1 MSHRHSGKVSPVKNP
16 ASTLDPR
23 RNPALA
29 GLVHMLDRSQWW
41 SPEELETR
49 QLGLLR
55 QLLKHHEQHTPWVR
69 ERIARSGR
77 NVEALTVSLATWV
90 DFPLTTRRDLQEEDL
105 TSRSVPVTHQPVVE
119 KRSSGSTGEPVTVR
133 RTAIS
138 QLFWQATTLREHL
151 WHQRRP
157 AGTLMAVR
165 AHLTQAMASKGWG
178 SPVGDFFE
186 TGPSYGV
193 PSHTDVGQL
202 LEWLKDIR
210 PDYLLIYPNIWRAVL
225 DAARGEAGI
234 WDKLHQVRTIGETV
248 TDELRSRTHSEAA
261 TDLVDL
267 YSAEELGTIAIQ
279 CPLSGLYHVMAE
291 GMIVEVL
298 TTDGE
303 PCRPGETGRL
313 VVTDLMNLAMP
324 LLRYENGD
332 VAEQGPACP
341 CGRGLPTFKRILGR
355 ERNMVRLPDGRRY
368 WPTTGFREFSKVAD
382 VRQYQLVQRS
392 HQDIEIRLVV
402 PDGRLSPLQE
412 SALSEIVTRWIGHAF
427 HHTYVYFPEQIP
439 RHASGKF
446 EEFMCLI

>member
-1 MSHRHSGKVSPVKNP
+1 LTTALRKNP
-16 ASTLDPR
+16 ALTAMMKLLDS
-23 RNPALA
+23 
-29 GLVHMLDRSQWW
+29 SQWW
-41 SPEELETR
+41 APEELATQ

-55 QLLKHHEQHTPWVR
+55 QLLQHHEQHTPWVR
-69 ERIARSGR
+69 ERIAHSGLS
-77 NVEALTVSLATWV
+77 VDELTTTLDAWRG
-90 DFPLTTRRDLQEEDL
+90 FPLTTRRDLQTADL
-105 TSRSVPVTHQPVVE
+105 HSQFVPAAHYPVLE
-119 KRSSGSTGEPVTVR
+119 KKSSGSTGEPVAVR
-133 RTAIS
+133 RTAVS

-151 WHQRRP
+151 WHQRDP
-157 AGTLMAVR
+157 SGTLLAVR

-193 PSHTDVGQL
+193 PTTSDVQQL
-202 LEWLKDIR
+202 LQWLRDIR
-210 PDYLLIYPNIWRAVL
+210 PSYLLIYPNIWRVLL
-225 DAARGEAGI
+225 DAAGKEPGL
-234 WDKLHQVRTIGETV
+234 WGKLRQVRTLGETV
-248 TDELRSRTHSEAA
+248 TVELRDRTRAETGAE
-261 TDLVDL
+261 LVDL
-267 YSAEELGTIAIQ
+267 YSAEELGTIALQ
-279 CPLSGLYHVMAE
+279 CPHSGLYHVMAE

-298 TTDGE
+298 TPDGE
-303 PCRPGETGRL
+303 PCRPGETGRV
-313 VVTDLMNLAMP
+313 VVTDLMNLATP

-392 HQDIEIRLVV
+392 PQDIEIRLVV

-412 SALSEIVTRWIGHAF
+412 SALSEIVTRWIGHTF
-427 HHTYVYFPEQIP
+427 QHSYVYFPDQIP
-439 RHASGKF
+439 RHASRKF

>member
-1 MSHRHSGKVSPVKNP
+1 VNGI
-16 ASTLDPR
+16 ASATDLR
-23 RNPALA
+23 KNPALA
-29 GLVHMLDRSQWW
+29 ALMELLERSQWW
-41 SPEELETR
+41 LPEELETR
-49 QLGLLR
+49 QLGFLR
-55 QLLKHHEQHTPWVR
+55 QLLKHHEQYTPWVR
-69 ERIARSGR
+69 DRIAQSGR
-77 NVEALTVSLATWV
+77 GVNELTTSLAAWSG
-90 DFPLTTRRDLQEEDL
+90 FPLTTRRDLQEADL
-105 TSRSVPVTHQPVVE
+105 TSHSVPAAHYPVVE
-119 KRSSGSTGEPVTVR
+119 KKSSGSTGEPVTVR

-157 AGTLMAVR
+157 KGTLMAVR
-165 AHLTQAMASKGWG
+165 AHLTQAMASNSWG

-193 PSHTDVGQL
+193 PSNTDVAQL
-202 LEWLKDIR
+202 LAWLRDIR
-210 PDYLLIYPNIWRAVL
+210 PDYLLIYPNIWHAVL

-248 TDELRSRTHSEAA
+248 TNELRARTRAETGAE
-261 TDLVDL
+261 LVDL

-298 TTDGE
+298 TPEGK
-303 PCRPGETGRL
+303 PCRPGETGRV
-313 VVTDLMNLAMP
+313 VVTDLMNLATP

-392 HQDIEIRLVV
+392 PQDIEIRLVV
-402 PDGRLSPLQE
+402 PQGRLSPLQE

-427 HHTYVYFPEQIP
+427 RHSYVYFPEKIP
-439 RHASGKF
+439 RHTSGKF
-446 EEFMCLI
+446 EEFMCLV